1 MQSHRDVIEAF
12 GGQTA
17 LAKVLGIPVMRVL
30 PWPKRGIPP
39 RYWPCIEE
47 TELGRKLGIT
57 ASRLKRLPPTSEPV
71 EAA

>member
-1 MQSHRDVIEAF
+1 MQTHRDVVEAF

-17 LAKVLGIPVMRVL
+17 LAKALGLPLTRVL
-30 PWPKRGIPP
+30 PWTKRGIPA

-57 ASRLKRLPPTSEPV
+57 ASRLKRLRPTDDPV